1 MKAAKEEFLAVVK
14 LLNRSSVSSIPNN
27 YIARNLS
34 TSLRLFEKQQDGK
47 ASDDSKKEQMQKSPS
62 NDNKPN
68 EEQNK
73 QSNRN
78 DDEKRKK
85 DKKTIE
91 DKDRMNKTQKAL
103 AYMTKAILWIC
114 LIYSIS
120 FTILVVT
127 SILQGGNGGARGDV
141 ETYTVSW
148 KEFVQYMLAAGEV
161 REIVIRP
168 QYDYVRIVLHD
179 GAVVNGRRPRF
190 SSYMLSVPNVERFE
204 ERLRQ
209 VEKSM
214 GIAEGIQIVAYLTIS
229 IIFNNFQ
236 LIFVSRCVDSL

>member
-14 LLNRSSVSSIPNN
+14 LLNRSSVHSIPNN
-27 YIARNLS
+27 CIARNLS
-34 TSLRLFEKQQDGK
+34 TSIRLFEKQQDGK
-47 ASDDSKKEQMQKSPS
+47 ESNESNKEQMQKSPS
-62 NDNKPN
+62 NDDKPN

-85 DKKTIE
+85 DKKNIK
-91 DKDRMNKTQKAL
+91 DKERTNTTDKML
-103 AYMTKAILWIC
+103 ASMTKVILWIC

-120 FTILVVT
+120 FTIWMIT
-127 SILQGGNGGARGDV
+127 SIMSGDNGGAARGNA
-141 ETYTVSW
+141 ETYMVSW

-161 REIVIRP
+161 KEIVVRP
-168 QYDYVRIVLHD
+168 QYDYVRIMLHD
-179 GAVVNGRRPRF
+179 GAVINGRRPRF
-190 SSYMLSVPNVERFE
+190 SSYMLSIPNVERFE

-214 GIAEGIQIVAYLTIS
+214 GIGEGTQA
-229 IIFNNFQ
+229 NH
-236 LIFVSRCVDSL
+236 CM